1 VATPFHLDGL
11 SVEWLANMLR
21 AGEAASQLYE
31 ALARTG
37 QDSED
42 GGQARRSTIRQP
54 TERRERSSA
63 KRRHTMEQST
73 PFATLQLIARGYA
86 LSRCLHVIA
95 DLGVADML
103 DATPYWH

>member
-1 VATPFHLDGL
+1 
-11 SVEWLANMLR
+11 
-21 AGEAASQLYE
+21 
-31 ALARTG
+31 
-37 QDSED
+37 
-42 GGQARRSTIRQP
+42 
-54 TERRERSSA
+54 
-63 KRRHTMEQST
+63 MEQST